1 MGIIIQAA
9 MPVGGY
15 QSWRWNK
22 PFSCF
27 MIAIPSPRRFLV
39 QGQLSSLLIS
49 LSLAAFIS
57 VALDQFS
64 AAASAKVISKM
75 CQSASPQCV
84 QLIAAVWSPSR
95 SQRLIRA
102 PSALCVM
109 SRDTSC
115 LAVDA
120 KLWRKFP
127 ERVLVLLSP
136 MLFISGLSMDPNPQA
151 RILPSRSLCFLSL
164 RFGWHLGLYSGV
176 WRVFGLVVPA
186 VSGSS
191 LEFAR
196 AVWSRCSFYMILVI
210 WSICL
215 MGRKIVF
222 ELRRGES
229 AVVNKMNAGLHP
241 DVVQWWKC
249 LRFLPPAGGRSFWV
263 HSLAFGSPYPLT
275 TRLFS
280 LLLRPSAPNSWT
292 FTRSHNHPKG
302 SAPLLRLHKV

>member
-1 MGIIIQAA
+1 MIVLPDAPLKAYSQNCWSSAVYCAFMGVIIQAA

-27 MIAIPSPRRFLV
+27 VIAIPSPRRFLV

-84 QLIAAVWSPSR
+84 QLIAAVWSSSR
-95 SQRLIRA
+95 SQRLIHA

-120 KLWRKFP
+120 KLWANLKFP
-127 ERVLVLLSP
+127 GRVSVPLSP
-136 MLFISGLSMDPNPQA
+136 MLFISGLSMTPNPHA

-164 RFGWHLGLYSGV
+164 RVGWHLGLYSGV
-176 WRVFGLVVPA
+176 WRVFGLVLPA

-196 AVWSRCSFYMILVI
+196 SVWLRCSFLYD
-210 WSICL
+210 
-215 MGRKIVF
+215 F
-222 ELRRGES
+222 
-229 AVVNKMNAGLHP
+229 
-241 DVVQWWKC
+241 WW
-249 LRFLPPAGGRSFWV
+249 FV
-263 HSLAFGSPYPLT
+263 AFVWWDG
-275 TRLFS
+275 
-280 LLLRPSAPNSWT
+280 
-292 FTRSHNHPKG
+292 K
-302 SAPLLRLHKV
+302 